1 MTVTESAFTP
11 VPGGGGVT
19 GYLRL
24 RYHTTQSMVLRT
36 DLNPLFVRSAA
47 VIEGRVQ
54 RGMLAWVL
62 NRAGRR
68 DLVPEWVARGAAV
81 RFATAFPLLE
91 PEGAQPTPTIPAP
104 RWLRLRDK
112 DGPSAGL
119 VDTLA
124 ARGGHAGRTGEGGRT
139 RSYDGLVTPD
149 LRYRAVPAMST
160 EQYLGRGD
168 GEGRGSGTP
177 FLTTSVDHGQV
188 FEARWQLRA
197 PDEAGLRA
205 LAAEIR
211 AILVDGGHPFTL
223 GADRTRA
230 HGGRVL
236 VGTLPG
242 TPGGDSPLA
251 VDRTAC
257 PAGAWPAGAHRDL
270 VLLAPAL
277 IVDDRGQPHPG
288 ALPAAVRR
296 LAESVV
302 GRDAVVVEAGHI
314 EPCELFG
321 YHVGYRS
328 EMAQRWAAAPGSVVR
343 LRARRDLTAEEV
355 RALEAVPLG
364 TRTADGNGAFVLLP
378 EPDLSRVPVDKAPTA
393 AGEAGPP
400 PRRNA
405 GGSGTLVTLADGQ
418 SARVAPEELAAAIMS
433 DENHPLAGLHD
444 KLLWNACARVV
455 RDRARMVA
463 AASAEAGPLPT
474 RSLLGRLREVAAAW
488 APDAGTSLKR
498 LAGVVSGAAP
508 GAEAAEEND
517 TDSSSRF
524 KPFTGKAEEAVRSTR
539 VPWGNERVRL
549 DTWLRNAATAPVDWR
564 AGAFGDS
571 DAVLAAAIAPVDLA
585 AAEPRSGVLSPAA
598 KSWLGDREVAER
610 LALLLITT
618 WLAEAAARARLQDEE
633 RTENTAGT
641 V

>member
-1 MTVTESAFTP
+1 MTESAFTP

-54 RGMLAWVL
+54 RGMLASVL
-62 NRAGRR
+62 HRAGRR
-68 DLVPEWVARGAAV
+68 DLVPEWVARGAVV

-91 PEGAQPTPTIPAP
+91 PEGMRPTPTIPAP
-104 RWLRLRDK
+104 RWLRAHVEK
-112 DGPSAGL
+112 GVGVGL

-124 ARGGHAGRTGEGGRT
+124 ARGGDTGRTGEGGRT

-168 GEGRGSGTP
+168 GGGPGSGTP

-211 AILVDGGHPFTL
+211 TILVGGGHPVTL

-257 PAGAWPAGAHRDL
+257 PASAWPAGEHRDL
-270 VLLAPAL
+270 VVLAPAL

-296 LAESVV
+296 LAERVV
-302 GRDAVVVEAGHI
+302 GPDAVAVEASHI
-314 EPCELFG
+314 EPCELVG

-343 LRARRDLTAEEV
+343 LRAMRDLAAEEV
-355 RALEAVPLG
+355 RALESVPLG
-364 TRTADGNGAFVLLP
+364 TRTVDGNGAFVLLP
-378 EPDLSRVPVDKAPTA
+378 EPDLSRLPEDRVPTA

-400 PRRNA
+400 YRRN
-405 GGSGTLVTLADGQ
+405 GGGPGTPVTLANGESAQVSSDG
-418 SARVAPEELAAAIMS
+418 LAAAVRS
-433 DENHPLAGLHD
+433 EAGKDAPLAALYD

-455 RDRARMVA
+455 RDRARAVA

-474 RSLLGRLREVAAAW
+474 RSLLGRLREVAAAS
-488 APDAGTSLKR
+488 APGPGVTLKR
-498 LAGVVSGAAP
+498 LAGVAAGEGGKMAHLAAP
-508 GAEAAEEND
+508 
-517 TDSSSRF
+517 F
-524 KPFTGKAEEAVRSTR
+524 KPFTGKAAKAVESAR
-539 VPWGNERVRL
+539 VEWQGKRV
-549 DTWLRNAATAPVDWR
+549 TFPAWLTAAATAPAEWR
-564 AGAFGDS
+564 AGAFE
-571 DAVLAAAIAPVDLA
+571 DADAALARAIAPVDLTA
-585 AAEPRSGVLSPAA
+585 PDPASGVLSPAA
-598 KSWLGDREVAER
+598 TSWLGDPRVADR
-610 LALLLITT
+610 LALLLVTT
-618 WLAEAAARARLQDEE
+618 WLAEAAARARPHDEE
-633 RTENTAGT
+633 RAENRAGT